1 MPVARRTVKSMNRV
15 TNEGLE
21 MNNWSSMRFGGKS
34 KWSTV
39 CAVLLSAAALLSAA
53 PASADPTDDAFVAAL
68 AKDGITMSGPNTAI
82 AMAHTVC
89 AELDNNQNTSVLAM
103 SLMKDTDLSL
113 KQSGYFV
120 GASMSAYCPQY
131 IGHTDNSLN
140 WLKPYNPV
148 PQW

>member
-1 MPVARRTVKSMNRV
+1 MNV
-15 TNEGLE
+15 
-21 MNNWSSMRFGGKS
+21 FPGKW

-53 PASADPTDDAFVAAL
+53 RASANSTDDAFVAAH
-68 AKDGITMSGPNTAI
+68 AKDGITTSGPNAI

-89 AELDNNQNTSVLAM
+89 AELDNNQNTSALAM

-113 KQSGYFV
+113 KQSSYFV

-131 IGHTDNSLN
+131 TGHTDNSLH
-140 WLKPYNPV
+140 WLKPYNPL
-148 PQW
+148 PQC